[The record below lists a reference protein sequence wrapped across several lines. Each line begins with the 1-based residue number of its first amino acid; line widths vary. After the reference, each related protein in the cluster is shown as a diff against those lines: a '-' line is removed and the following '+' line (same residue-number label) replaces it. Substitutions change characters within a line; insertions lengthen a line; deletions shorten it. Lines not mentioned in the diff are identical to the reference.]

1 MSKHVTLNNKNHEV
15 ESPKSILEAILKEGA
30 QKLLQQ
36 AIENEVEEYLQMN
49 NGIVR
54 PWDLMGIWIHIE
66 RKLVTWA
73 KKKYKKFR
81 KSAKKA
87 RAWLRRVAEKEPNL
101 FVHWKM
107 LYPKESV

>member
-49 NGIVR
+49 RGVYCKDCN
-54 PWDLMGIWIHIE
+54 
-66 RKLVTWA
+66 
-73 KKKYKKFR
+73 
-81 KSAKKA
+81 
-87 RAWLRRVAEKEPNL
+87 RRSSHLQQTFDFLGFTFEILSNVVDRVHEPILN
-101 FVHWKM
+101 
-107 LYPKESV
+107 